1 MLPRFA
7 AIVCRITV
15 GTISRSHPAMRNTT
29 SANGTKVISETS
41 LVTTML
47 RKNGRNTRTITMPRV
62 VATRWSSA
70 SLSRAKMPIC
80 WYPFITAISENS
92 SASVSQSM

>member
-1 MLPRFA
+1 
-7 AIVCRITV
+7 
-15 GTISRSHPAMRNTT
+15 MRNTT

-62 VATRWSSA
+62 VATRRSSA

-80 WYPFITAISENS
+80 
-92 SASVSQSM
+92 

>member
-1 MLPRFA
+1 M
-7 AIVCRITV
+7 VCRITV

-47 RKNGRNTRTITMPRV
+47 RKNGRKTRTITMPRV

-80 WYPFITAISENS
+80 
-92 SASVSQSM
+92 